1 MDKRER
7 FFDSPRRN
15 TLAATACTAW
25 RKAMTQQNIKVTFSE
40 IEFAKLPNEVHA
52 GVHMLNKLK
61 SAGIPIKGSL
71 FPMGVSSGVL
81 QREDNAS
88 GEIVFTWTQAAD
100 SDDLF

>member
-1 MDKRER
+1 
-7 FFDSPRRN
+7 
-15 TLAATACTAW
+15 
-25 RKAMTQQNIKVTFSE
+25 MTQQNIKVTFSE

-88 GEIVFTWTQAAD
+88 GEIVFTWTTTAD